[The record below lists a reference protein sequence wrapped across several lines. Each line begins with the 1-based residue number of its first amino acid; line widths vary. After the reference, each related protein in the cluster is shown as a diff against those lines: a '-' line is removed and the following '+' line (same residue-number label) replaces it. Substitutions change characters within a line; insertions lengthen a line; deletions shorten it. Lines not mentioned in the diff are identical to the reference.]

1 MMKRF
6 WTDLCYRIKNGNIC
20 QFAAKHKGLAANLF
34 HAGWFIV
41 LNSNAFQWGAI
52 IKSIAANFCY
62 SVGDLDTCQDV
73 LVIAEHPVSD
83 FWYRICLSTLCYLSR
98 DRDPM
103 FIARIL
109 CYCCSIVSI
118 EDKLIRTICICH
130 RGIACK
136 NSDSAHREK
145 GQQHTECQK

>member
-1 MMKRF
+1 MKRF

-20 QFAAKHKGLAANLF
+20 QFSAKHKGLAANLF

-41 LNSNAFQWGAI
+41 LNGNAFQWGAI

-73 LVIAEHPVSD
+73 LVIVEYPVSD
-83 FWYRICLSTLCYLSR
+83 FWYRICLSILCYASR

-103 FIARIL
+103 FIARIFG
-109 CYCCSIVSI
+109 YCCSIVSI